1 MGKRISDIWERLIMF
16 QDKMDKILNEVDE
29 KIASCYLIL
38 PSDILEYE
46 NNLVIKID
54 IPGINE
60 KDINIKIKDRFL
72 IIEGFKDKDIG
83 EHVRYILAE
92 RRFGKFKNIIEL
104 PENFDMN
111 SISYYIKNGVLII
124 KINKII

>member
-29 KIASCYLIL
+29 KMASCYLIL